1 MHEAVNCFMF
11 FKEKTSRNVY
21 RHMPEYTVP
30 EGSEKYKKPSVTA
43 VIPFVS
49 LLFCQKKY
57 FDSQEK
63 EQKGPAVGL

>member
-1 MHEAVNCFMF
+1 
-11 FKEKTSRNVY
+11 
-21 RHMPEYTVP
+21 MPEYTVP